1 MSTELA
7 VKTNTVSSLLMS
19 PERMRNLIEFSEV
32 MAAGRVMVPKHLHG
46 QPADCLAIAMQA
58 TEWGMNPFTVA
69 QKTHLVSG
77 TLGYEAQLVIAV
89 LQTTGAI
96 RGRFR
101 FEYEGEGPTLQCRAG
116 AIPGGE
122 SEIVWSE
129 WLAFSMVKVK
139 NSPLWTANPKQQM
152 GYLQAKNWARLYAPG
167 AILGVYSADEL
178 EERFIPEDQTP
189 VPRGEVTA
197 TAEPESPQEP
207 EALPPCETWDDLYPK
222 WADLVMSGKKSAE
235 KVCAQVR
242 GKFTLTP
249 QQEAALNDL
258 ANAIVDA
265 EL

>member
-1 MSTELA
+1 MSTELS

-19 PERMRNLIEFSEV
+19 PERMNNLISFSEV
-32 MAAGRVMVPKHLHG
+32 MANGRVMVPKHLQG
-46 QPADCLAIAMQA
+46 QPADCLAVAMQA

-96 RGRFR
+96 RGRFS
-101 FEYEGEGPTLQCRAG
+101 FEYQGEGQTLQCRAG

-122 SEIVWSE
+122 KEVVWSE

-189 VPRGEVTA
+189 VTA
-197 TAEPESPQEP
+197 TVEAAEP

-222 WADLVMSGKKSAE
+222 WADLVMAGKKSAE

-242 GKFTLTP
+242 GKFTLTH

-258 ANAIVDA
+258 AAAVVDA

>member
-1 MSTELA
+1 VSNQELV

-19 PERMRNLIEFSEV
+19 PDRMNNLIAFSEV
-32 MAAGRVMVPKHLHG
+32 MAGGRVMIPAHLHG
-46 QPADCLAIAMQA
+46 KPADCLAIAMQA

-96 RGRFR
+96 RGRFH
-101 FEYEGEGPTLQCRAG
+101 FEYQGEGQALQCRAG

-122 SEIVWSE
+122 TEIVWSE
-129 WLAFSMVKVK
+129 WIAFSMVKVK

-178 EERFIPEDQTP
+178 EERFIPEDQAP

-197 TAEPESPQEP
+197 TIEQE
-207 EALPPCETWDDLYPK
+207 LPPCTPENFAEKLPV
-222 WADLVMSGKKSAE
+222 WADLVMSGKKTAE
-235 KVCAQVR
+235 QVCKLVR
-242 GKFTLTP
+242 SKYTLTAE
-249 QQEAALNDL
+249 QSATLDDL
-258 ANAIVDA
+258 SAV
-265 EL
+265 ELAS